1 MIDAA
6 ERSATSPHQPSRQ
19 SATWSIRSSL
29 ALLAIACIL
38 PGALMSTY
46 FIVSDYRLQKG
57 RAIQDAVATAR
68 AAAANLDRD
77 LASIE
82 SGLHVLATSAALD
95 ANDLPTFYQQAQQA
109 LPFQNIT
116 NYVLIDSSGRQRL
129 NTVRPLGAPLP
140 VKGGPPQLQDI
151 FATGHTVLTD
161 LFTGPVTGKPILAIG
176 VPVQR
181 NGKILYSLN
190 AGLFPDR
197 VANVLM
203 AQKLPPNWIAV
214 VLDSRGTVVARTHES
229 NRFLGHSAVPDLVRM
244 TREQREGVLETITL
258 EGVPVITAFS
268 RSGTSKW
275 SVAIGV
281 PKASL
286 NAGLKESLA
295 MLLVVNVLL
304 SVAAMWLAWRLAMA
318 KVVQPAHRLLD
329 RMGSLSRGLDPGPP
343 STTAASSREF
353 VALEQGFADMG
364 QRLRE
369 HEAARRAKIAAE
381 AANQAKTD
389 FLSRMSHEL
398 RTPLNAVL
406 GFAQVLKMN
415 TADPLSSRQ
424 LGMVKQIESSGL
436 HLLEMIA
443 DVLDVSRIE
452 SDKIDVFIED
462 VDVRALSRDCQQMV
476 ATQAQEAGVHLEI
489 VTQDGVGQVRADR
502 TRLKQVLLN
511 LLSNGV
517 KYNRRGGRVSLIL
530 QELDG
535 QMTFRVRDTGLG
547 MTREQVRHLFEPF
560 NRLGREN
567 TSTPGTGIGLVIC
580 KRLLELMG
588 TKLNVR
594 TIEGEG
600 SEFMFSLPS
609 ATTAPGKAPL
619 PAQERRPARPAHEDE
634 VTGQRKVLCVEDN
647 QTNRD
652 IMVAMLALRP
662 QIELAFETSG
672 QAAMD
677 RIERETFDLILLDMH
692 LPDAHGLDVLAWLRQ
707 DPQRRVP
714 PVVIVSADV
723 SPHTIAR
730 AERAGARNYLRKP
743 LDLAVTLDMLDS
755 LLQLQTDEAAQPG
768 FCKI

>member
-1 MIDAA
+1 MIDFVP
-6 ERSATSPHQPSRQ
+6 RSTASPSKP
-19 SATWSIRSSL
+19 ATWSIRSSL
-29 ALLAIACIL
+29 ALLAIACVL

-46 FIVSDYRLQKG
+46 FILSDYRLQKE
-57 RAIQDAVATAR
+57 RAVEDAVATAR
-68 AAAANLDRD
+68 AAAANLERD
-77 LASIE
+77 FASIE
-82 SGLHVLATSAALD
+82 SGLHVLATSAALRD
-95 ANDLPTFYQQAQQA
+95 DDLPTFYQQAKQA
-109 LPFQNIT
+109 LPFQSIT
-116 NYVLIDSSGRQRL
+116 NYVLIDASGRQRL
-129 NTVRPLGAPLP
+129 NTVLPLGMPLP
-140 VKGGPPQLQDI
+140 AKGGPPQLRQI
-151 FATGHTVLTD
+151 FDTHDTVLTD
-161 LFTGPVTGKPILAIG
+161 LFVGPVTGKPILAIG

-181 NGKILYSLN
+181 DGKVIYSLN

-197 VANVLM
+197 VAQVLM
-203 AQKLPPNWIAV
+203 SQKLPPGWIGV
-214 VLDSRGTVVARTHES
+214 VLDSQGIVVARTHEAK
-229 NRFLGHSAVPDLVRM
+229 RFQGHSAVPDLVRM
-244 TREQREGVLETITL
+244 VKAQQEGVLETVTL

-268 RSGTSKW
+268 RANSSRW

-295 MLLVVNVLL
+295 MLLVVNTLL
-304 SVAAMWLAWRLAMA
+304 SLAAMWLAWRLAMA
-318 KVVQPAHRLLD
+318 KVVHPAHRLLA
-329 RMGSLSRGLDPGPP
+329 RMGILSQGLDPGPP
-343 STTAASSREF
+343 STAASSREF

-364 QRLRE
+364 ERLRE
-369 HEAARRAKIAAE
+369 HEEARRAKVAAE

-415 TADPLSSRQ
+415 TADPLSTRQ

-452 SDKIDVFIED
+452 SDAVEVFIED
-462 VDVRALSRDCQQMV
+462 VDVRSLTRDCQQMV
-476 ATQAQEAGVHLEI
+476 AAQAQEAGVHLEV
-489 VTQDGVGQVRADR
+489 VTQDSVTQVRADR

-511 LLSNGV
+511 LLSNAI

-535 QMTFRVRDTGLG
+535 QLTFRVRDTGLG
-547 MTREQVRHLFEPF
+547 MTREQAQHLFEPF

-588 TKLNVR
+588 STLTVR
-594 TIEGEG
+594 TIENEG

-609 ATTAPGKAPL
+609 VTAPAKPPGPVATKGLGGGTSA
-619 PAQERRPARPAHEDE
+619 RPARA
-634 VTGQRKVLCVEDN
+634 GQPGERKVLYVEDS

-662 QIELAFETSG
+662 RIELVFETSA
-672 QAAMD
+672 QAAMR
-677 RIERETFDLILLDMH
+677 RIEREDFDLILLDMQ

-707 DPQRRVP
+707 TPKRRVP

-723 SPHTIAR
+723 SPDTIAR
-730 AERAGARNYLRKP
+730 AERAGAANYLQKP
-743 LDLAVTLDMLDS
+743 LDLSRVLALLDA
-755 LLQLQTDEAAQPG
+755 LLPAASEEARQPSPARL
-768 FCKI
+768 